1 MDQSAAMTDG
11 QLGGVGNMPRMSLAV
26 GQVFAGY
33 TIVRRLGAGA
43 MGEVYL
49 AEHPRLPRQDALKV
63 MAQQVSTDSEYRE
76 RFNREAQNAATLS
89 HPNIVTLYDRGEFE
103 DQLWLS
109 MDYIEGTDA
118 SRLLEKQYRKG
129 LPPDEVVRIVTA
141 VADALDYAHQRQLLH
156 RDVKPANILL
166 AKRDSGGWRALLA
179 DFGIARR
186 VDDSSG
192 LTQSNI
198 AVGTVAYAA
207 PEQLMG
213 LPLDGRADQY
223 SLAATAFELLTGS
236 HLYQDRNPAVVI
248 SQHVTAPPPA
258 IAERK
263 PELSGLGPVLSKALA
278 KAPDDRYDT
287 CTDFANAL
295 ARHLHGVVDDLDDL
309 GDTDATMAAGAVV
322 PRNHHKASPKGGKK
336 SWRIPAAVLVG
347 LLVVGGALAAY
358 FLTRHHGAGV
368 AQPHPSTASAP
379 STQAGPAVPVV
390 LVGADC
396 AVLGAAGVSE
406 QGQQAYCARLPATG
420 DILWSLVP
428 GTEVPSPTATAGP
441 TDTAYPPGI
450 EQQVEVCV
458 QQTGQTRLQCRDDV
472 RQGNLS
478 GPA

>member
-1 MDQSAAMTDG
+1 MA
-11 QLGGVGNMPRMSLAV
+11 GGRLRLVGNMPRMSLAP
-26 GQVFAGY
+26 GQVFAEY

-49 AEHPRLPRQDALKV
+49 AEHPRLPRRDALKV
-63 MAQQVSTDSEYRE
+63 MAQKVSTDAEYRE

-89 HPNIVTLYDRGEFE
+89 HPSIVTLYDRGEFE

-118 SRLLEKQYRKG
+118 SKLLETEYRKG

-141 VADALDYAHQRQLLH
+141 VADALDYAHQRLLLH

-166 AKRDSGGWRALLA
+166 AKLDSGGWRALLG

-186 VDDSSG
+186 TDDSSG

-213 LPLDGRADQY
+213 LKLDGRADQY

-236 HLYQDRNPAVVI
+236 HLYRDPNPAVVI
-248 SQHVTAPPPA
+248 SQHVTAPPPP
-258 IAERK
+258 ISERK

-278 KAPDDRYDT
+278 KSPDDRYAT

-295 ARHLHGVVDDLDDL
+295 ARHLDGVID
-309 GDTDATMAAGAVV
+309 DTDATLAASAVV
-322 PRNHHKASPKGGKK
+322 PPNHHKASAQRRT
-336 SWRIPAAVLVG
+336 SAWRIPAAVLVG
-347 LLVVGGALAAY
+347 LLVAGGALAAF
-358 FLTRHHGAGV
+358 FLTRHRAADV
-368 AQPHPSTASAP
+368 AQPNPTTAVAPSTA
-379 STQAGPAVPVV
+379 AGPAMPVV

-396 AVLGAAGVSE
+396 AVLGAAGLSE
-406 QGQQAYCARLPATG
+406 TGQHAYCARLPATG
-420 DILWSLVP
+420 DMMWSVVP

-441 TDTAYPPGI
+441 TDTEYAPGI

-458 QQTGQTRLQCRDDV
+458 QQTGQTRLRCREDV